1 MEILEAENT
10 VTEIKDPFNWLTICL
25 NIAEELTGEIKDR
38 SVEFT
43 KRKCKEKKRVKN

>member
-10 VTEIKDPFNWLTICL
+10 VTEMKVPFNWLTICL
-25 NIAEELTGEIKDR
+25 NITEKVIGEIKDR
-38 SVEFT
+38 SMEFT